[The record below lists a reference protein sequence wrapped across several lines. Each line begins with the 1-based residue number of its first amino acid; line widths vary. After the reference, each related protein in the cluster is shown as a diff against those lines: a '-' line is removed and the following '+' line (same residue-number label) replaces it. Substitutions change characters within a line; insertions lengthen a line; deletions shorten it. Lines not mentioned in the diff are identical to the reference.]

1 MTAVIWKEKHDVH
14 VLTNIHDPA
23 EGNFCDESGNP
34 LKSAIVE
41 DCNQHMGYVN
51 KSDICEQLLYQSP
64 MWKWTKNCSFL
75 SLTSLFLTA
84 TFS

>member
-41 DCNQHMGYVN
+41 DCNRHMG
-51 KSDICEQLLYQSP
+51 
-64 MWKWTKNCSFL
+64 
-75 SLTSLFLTA
+75 
-84 TFS
+84 